1 MIQSRNTN
9 ANSLIMQMNVF
20 QESLSLLSEE
30 RFFDIVRMYLG
41 EIQTPF
47 NKQRLFEQL
56 TGFLLNQENQKR
68 LVSLLSELDLKL
80 ISAISLISNITQDR
94 LCDFFREEYQVSEI
108 YTQLLNLTER
118 LIILNQKNPQTDELN
133 LVVNPLLTKILNP
146 FVNINLLIP
155 SVVCVE
161 KIYKELNN
169 FQNVI
174 SLEKPLDHA

>member
-9 ANSLIMQMNVF
+9 ANSLIMQMNIF

-80 ISAISLISNITQDR
+80 ISAVSLISNITQDR
-94 LCDFFREEYQVSEI
+94 LCDFFREEYQVS
-108 YTQLLNLTER
+108 
-118 LIILNQKNPQTDELN
+118 
-133 LVVNPLLTKILNP
+133 
-146 FVNINLLIP
+146 
-155 SVVCVE
+155 
-161 KIYKELNN
+161 
-169 FQNVI
+169 
-174 SLEKPLDHA
+174 